1 MFDFIHKHKKI
12 MQILLFILIVPSFA
26 LVGVDG
32 YNRMLDSGADVA
44 KVAGVSIK
52 QTTWDNAVKN
62 DIDRIRASN
71 PNIDVKLLDTPEFKY
86 GVLERLVREQVTIAA
101 VSDARLET
109 SDQRLA
115 NELQNDPA
123 IAALR
128 GPDGKLDNEKY
139 KQLVGSQGLTP
150 AGFEARFRNQLSAQQ
165 VFKGVQE
172 SSFAPNALVD
182 VTLNAFLQKREI
194 QVANFEASAY
204 AGKVNLTDADL
215 ESYYKANPSQF
226 QAPEQANIEYVVLDV
241 EALKNSIT
249 VSDADLKSYY
259 DQNVGRYSSPEER
272 RASHVLINAAKSA
285 PAADRAAAK
294 AKAQALLETLKKAPN
309 TFAEVAKANSQDPG
323 SAANGGDLNFFGK
336 GAMVKPFEDAAF
348 ALKKDELS
356 GIVESDFGFHIIKL
370 TDIKPSKQRSF
381 VEVKAE
387 ITAEVKKQQAQKKYA
402 EAADIF
408 TNTTYEQSDSLKPV
422 ADKLKLEIKT
432 ANNITRNPPASSAI
446 ASNVLATPKFLNALF
461 SADALEKKRNTEAV
475 ETPAKQLISGRI
487 TQYTAARTLPLAE
500 VKDSVRARLTAQRS
514 FELAKKEGAAQLAAW
529 KATPASATL
538 PAAVVVSRQQG
549 QNIAPQVIEAVLK
562 ADSAK
567 LPEFI
572 GVEVVGR
579 GYYVAK
585 INKILAPEAADP
597 AQAQTL
603 AQGRSQYAQ
612 ALTAAEDQ
620 AYYKVLKARFKTDIK
635 VNQSKLSA
643 APTASDAAK

>member
-32 YNRMLDSGADVA
+32 YNRMLDSGANVA

-71 PNIDVKLLDTPEFKY
+71 LSLDVKLLDTPEFKM
-86 GVLERLVREQVTIAA
+86 GVLDRLVREQVTIAA

-115 NELQNDPA
+115 SELQNDPA

-150 AGFEARFRNQLSAQQ
+150 AGFEARFRNQLSMQQ
-165 VFKGVQE
+165 VFKGLQD

-194 QVANFEASAY
+194 QVANFDAATYAS
-204 AGKVNLTDADL
+204 KVNLTDADL
-215 ESYYKANPSQF
+215 ETYYKANASQF

-259 DQNVGRYSSPEER
+259 DQNAGRYASPEER
-272 RASHVLINAAKSA
+272 RASHVLINAPKSA

-294 AKAQALLETLKKAPN
+294 SKAQALLESLKKAPN

-323 SAANGGDLNFFGK
+323 SAANGGDLSFFAK

-356 GIVESDFGFHIIKL
+356 GVVESDFGYHIIKL
-370 TDIKPSKQRSF
+370 TDIKPGKQRSF
-381 VEVKAE
+381 EEVKGE

-432 ANNITRNPPASSAI
+432 ASNVTRSPTAGTAN

-461 SADALEKKRNTEAV
+461 SADSIEKKRNTEAV
-475 ETPAKQLISGRI
+475 ETPTKQLISGRI
-487 TQYTAARTLPLAE
+487 TQYTAARTLPLAD
-500 VKDSVRARLTAQRS
+500 VKDRVRARLTAQIS
-514 FELAKKEGAAQLAAW
+514 FELAKKEGVAQLAAW
-529 KATPASATL
+529 KAAPAKATL

-549 QNIAPQVIEAVLK
+549 QSFAPQVIEAVLK
-562 ADSAK
+562 ADSSK
-567 LPEFI
+567 LPEFV
-572 GVEVVGR
+572 GVEVADR

-585 INKILAPEAADP
+585 INKVLAPEAANP
-597 AQAQTL
+597 AQAQVL

-620 AYYKVLKARFKTDIK
+620 AYYKVLKARFKTDVK
-635 VNQSKLSA
+635 VDQSKLSA
-643 APTASDAAK
+643 VPNASDAAK

>member
-32 YNRMLDSGADVA
+32 YNRMLDSGVDVA

-52 QTTWDNAVKN
+52 QSTWDNAVKN
-62 DIDRIRASN
+62 DIDRIRANN
-71 PNIDVKLLDTPEFKY
+71 PSLDVKLLDTPEFKY
-86 GVLERLVREQVTIAA
+86 SVLERLVREQVTLAA
-101 VSDARLET
+101 VNDARLET

-115 NELQNDPA
+115 NALQSEPA

-165 VFKGVQE
+165 VFKGIQE

-194 QVANFEASAY
+194 QVANFDAAAY
-204 AGKVNLTDADL
+204 ASKVNLTDADL
-215 ESYYKANPSQF
+215 EAYYKANPSQF

-241 EALKNSIT
+241 EALKNSVT

-259 DQNVGRYSSPEER
+259 DQNVSRYSSPEER
-272 RASHVLINAAKSA
+272 RASHVLISAAKTA
-285 PAADRAAAK
+285 PAAERAAAK

-309 TFAEVAKANSQDPG
+309 TFADVAKANSQDPG
-323 SAANGGDLNFFGK
+323 SAANGGDLNYFGK

-356 GIVESDFGFHIIKL
+356 AVVESDFGYHIIKL

-381 VEVKAE
+381 EDVKAE

-402 EAADIF
+402 EAAEIF

-432 ANNITRNPPASSAI
+432 ANNITRTLIASSA
-446 ASNVLATPKFLNALF
+446 STDKLLATPKFLNALF
-461 SADALEKKRNTEAV
+461 SADAIEKKRNTEAV
-475 ETPAKQLISGRI
+475 ETPSKQLISGRI
-487 TQYTAARTLPLAE
+487 TQYTAARTFPLAE

-514 FELAKKEGAAQLAAW
+514 FELAKKEGALQLSAW
-529 KATPASATL
+529 KATPDSAKL
-538 PAAVVVSRQQG
+538 PAPVVVSRQQA
-549 QNIAPQVIEAVLK
+549 QSFAPQLIEAVLK
-562 ADSAK
+562 ADGSK

-572 GVEVVGR
+572 GVEIAGK

-585 INKILAPEAADP
+585 INKVLAPEVADT
-597 AQAQTL
+597 AQAPML
-603 AQGRSQYAQ
+603 AAGRTQYAQ

-620 AYYKVLKARFKTDIK
+620 AYYSLLKSRFKTDIK
-635 VNQSKLSA
+635 VDKTKLSA
-643 APTASDAAK
+643 ATSVNEAAK